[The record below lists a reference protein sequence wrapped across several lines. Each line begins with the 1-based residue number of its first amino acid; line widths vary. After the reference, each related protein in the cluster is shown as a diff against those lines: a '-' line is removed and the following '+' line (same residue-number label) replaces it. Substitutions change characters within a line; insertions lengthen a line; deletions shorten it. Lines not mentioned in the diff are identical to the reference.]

1 MLRCGEVRDH
11 FEAKIVDLTEEIY
24 KRLNEKD
31 ATMVDMQSD
40 AGKVESQF
48 HGIKEDIQRHETM
61 CYEIASKFENQH
73 DVII

>member
-1 MLRCGEVRDH
+1 MQRYEVEEKVMLRCGEVRDH

-40 AGKVESQF
+40 AGKV
-48 HGIKEDIQRHETM
+48 
-61 CYEIASKFENQH
+61 
-73 DVII
+73 